1 MSPQP
6 INSSSK
12 VSAAGTCLFIWGHGV
27 GLQYHEGDAVMFHCQ
42 YDSLNNHF
50 LCQGNCPLASPAY
63 CPSLRLLC
71 PPRFSESPSLPL
83 FSCFGASTI
92 LEIIGESLTPPSCP
106 LWRRDVSDPPFHMHR
121 TSLRMN
127 VNRSEW
133 RGSICPLGRT
143 SGCMWMKY
151 RRQGTQWGSD
161 VDSASSGRA
170 WTEED
175 WREAEKSH
183 PQKGWRMAESDCK
196 GTSGEVARA
205 SLRIGSEGREIPK
218 VCKDGR
224 EQMPWP

>member
-1 MSPQP
+1 MLINKSAQKEAGFSALCPYSWGSCFSCNPGSLCCGPMSPQP

-92 LEIIGESLTPPSCP
+92 LEIMGESLTPPSCP
-106 LWRRDVSDPPFHMHR
+106 L
-121 TSLRMN
+121 
-127 VNRSEW
+127 
-133 RGSICPLGRT
+133 
-143 SGCMWMKY
+143 
-151 RRQGTQWGSD
+151 
-161 VDSASSGRA
+161 
-170 WTEED
+170 
-175 WREAEKSH
+175 
-183 PQKGWRMAESDCK
+183 
-196 GTSGEVARA
+196 
-205 SLRIGSEGREIPK
+205 
-218 VCKDGR
+218 
-224 EQMPWP
+224 